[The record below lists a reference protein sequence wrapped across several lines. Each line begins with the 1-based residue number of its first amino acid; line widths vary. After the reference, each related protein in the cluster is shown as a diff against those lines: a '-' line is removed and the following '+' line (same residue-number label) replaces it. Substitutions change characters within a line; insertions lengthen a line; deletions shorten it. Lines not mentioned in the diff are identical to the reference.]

1 MKLTYPAYFYPCE
14 ELTGGYTVVIP
25 DLPGCVTQGKTLAD
39 AIIMAEDAASG
50 WVLDELEEGNDVP
63 AASSISD
70 LDAEEGG
77 FTTIIVID
85 IDSYAAKYGSNVVHK
100 NLTIPA
106 WLNTK
111 AEALNINFSQV
122 FREALEERV
131 GV

>member
-25 DLPGCVTQGKTLAD
+25 DLRGCVTQGKTLAD

-63 AASSISD
+63 AASSISN

-85 IDSYAAKYGSNVVHK
+85 IDSYAAKYGSKAVHK